1 VSAPESWL
9 ANCLVWLAL
18 WVLVSGLDDLFVD
31 AVCLLEGLRRRL
43 GRPER
48 QTPPVGEESG
58 GAGPKWI
65 AVLIPLWREH
75 RVIGQML
82 ERNLSACRYPHYEV
96 FAGCYPNDE
105 ATVAAVR
112 EAAARHPKVHVALCP
127 HGGPTSKA
135 DCLNWAY
142 RRMAEYEKERGLRF
156 AAVVIHDA
164 EDWMHPD
171 ELGWINYYLQR
182 YEMVQIPVL
191 PLPTGPGQFTH
202 GVYCDEFA
210 EYQSKDVP
218 ARLRLGAA
226 LPSNGVGT
234 GFSREA
240 LERLAAR
247 QGGRLF
253 DPEALTEDYA
263 IGLRLHRLGCK
274 QYFVPIAFCGGG
286 PVATREYFPQNFRAA
301 VRQRTRWVRGIALQ
315 GWGQFGWSGTA
326 AEKYF
331 LWRDRKGL
339 LGNPLSV
346 LINALFLYGLL
357 DWAACRWSGRAW
369 GWAQAVGTAWPL
381 QLTLLMQF
389 WRMAVRAYCAGR
401 IYGWRFALASPLRI
415 FWANW
420 INFAAT
426 AAALGGYLAD
436 RRRKA
441 APAWLKTEHRYPT
454 RAAVA
459 GSRPLLGELLEG
471 SGLISRAELAEAL
484 ANKPA
489 RVRLGEFLIRTGRL
503 TETQVYA
510 ALSRQQDVPLERFQ
524 PGDIPR
530 PVARAL
536 PAALV
541 RRWKVLPFK
550 VAHGNLFVAGP
561 ELLSEAA
568 EEELRRYTPL
578 EIRFHLLTPSN
589 FEQLRRELIEPGPR
603 ARAG

>member
-1 VSAPESWL
+1 MPETWL
-9 ANCLVWLAL
+9 ASCLVWLAV
-18 WVLVSGLDDLFVD
+18 WVLLSGLDDLLVD
-31 AVCLLEGLRRRL
+31 AVWLLEGVRRRL
-43 GRPER
+43 RSQEGRA
-48 QTPPVGEESG
+48 PPAREETG
-58 GAGPKWI
+58 GAGAKWI

-82 ERNLSACRYPHYEV
+82 ERNLSACRYERYEV
-96 FAGCYPNDE
+96 FAGCYPNDQ
-105 ATVAAVR
+105 ATVAAVQ
-112 EAAARHPKVHVALCP
+112 EAAARHRKVHLALCP
-127 HGGPTSKA
+127 HDGPTSKA

-142 RRMAEYEKERGLRF
+142 QRMLEYEKERGLRF
-156 AAVVIHDA
+156 QAVVLHDA
-164 EDWMHPD
+164 EDWMHPE
-171 ELGWINYYLQR
+171 ELGWINHYVSR
-182 YEMVQIPVL
+182 YDMVQIPVL
-191 PLPTGPGQFTH
+191 PLPTGLRQFTH

-240 LERLAAR
+240 LERLAAE
-247 QGGRLF
+247 QAGRLF

-263 IGLRLHRLGCK
+263 VGLRLRRLGCK
-274 QYFVPIAFCGGG
+274 QYFVPILFREGG
-286 PVATREYFPQNFRAA
+286 PVATREYFPQSFRAA

-315 GWGQFGWSGTA
+315 GWRQFGWSGSA

-339 LGNPLSV
+339 VGNPLSV

-369 GWAQAVGTAWPL
+369 RLGQAVGTAWPL
-381 QLTLLMQF
+381 QVTLLMQC
-389 WRMAVRAYCAGR
+389 WRLAVRAVCAGR

-426 AAALGGYLAD
+426 AAALRGYLAD

-441 APAWLKTEHRYPT
+441 APSWLKTEHRYPT

-459 GSRPLLGELLEG
+459 GRPPLLGELLAA

-489 RVRLGEFLIRTGRL
+489 RVRLGEFLIRSGRL
-503 TETQVYA
+503 TETEVYT
-510 ALSRQQDVPLERFQ
+510 ALSLQQGMPLERFQ
-524 PGDIPR
+524 PGDIP
-530 PVARAL
+530 PAVARTL
-536 PAALV
+536 PAAVV

-550 VAHGNLFVAGP
+550 VAHGNLFLAGP
-561 ELLSEAA
+561 ELPSEAA
-568 EEELRRYTPL
+568 EEELRRFTPL

-589 FEQLRRELIEPGPR
+589 FEQLRRELIETGPQ